1 MGKRLT
7 FTFFYII
14 FKHVQIN
21 NKVIS
26 AQRRSSKF
34 HTTLLEVVAF
44 QKMLEAT
51 KKQLQ
56 TTYKSLF
63 TK

>member
-14 FKHVQIN
+14 FKLVQIN

-34 HTTLLEVVAF
+34 HTVNIEPI
-44 QKMLEAT
+44 
-51 KKQLQ
+51 
-56 TTYKSLF
+56 S
-63 TK
+63 